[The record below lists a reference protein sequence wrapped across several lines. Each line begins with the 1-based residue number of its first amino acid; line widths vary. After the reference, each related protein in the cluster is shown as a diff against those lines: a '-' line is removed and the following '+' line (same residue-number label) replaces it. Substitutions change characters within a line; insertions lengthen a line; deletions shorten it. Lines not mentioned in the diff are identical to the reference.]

1 MNCQAS
7 GGNAKQLLKSLGT
20 RKIFG
25 RFVAIKK
32 KKMIF
37 PSAESFFPIM
47 CLFNVNNFH
56 LKEGFY
62 LTCVPFSGIFVR
74 CKKS

>member
-7 GGNAKQLLKSLGT
+7 GGNAKQLLKSLGA
-20 RKIFG
+20 RKKFG
-25 RFVAIKK
+25 GFDAIKK

-37 PSAESFFPIM
+37 PSTESFFPVM
-47 CLFNVNNFH
+47 CLFNVNNFR
-56 LKEGFY
+56 LKSGLPLTRLAFY
-62 LTCVPFSGIFVR
+62 GIFVR

>member
-7 GGNAKQLLKSLGT
+7 GGNDKQLLYSLGT

-25 RFVAIKK
+25 GFDAIKK

-37 PSAESFFPIM
+37 PSAESFFPVM
-47 CLFNVNNFH
+47 CFFNVNNFH
-56 LKEGFY
+56 LKEGFP
-62 LTCVPFSGIFVR
+62 LTCVAFSGIFVR
-74 CKKS
+74 CKKT